1 MIGHKKI
8 VCLTLVICL
17 IKIYIYIL
25 KKLIVW
31 VCFGFVLSCLFYLF
45 LLQNTFPDDDGS
57 VTEIKDA
64 DLNSSGSAVKVFSKF
79 GLILFLVISKNDIF
93 FVEVLVIGYIA
104 RGDIEKKTA
113 KTTTTTVID
122 VYRCFQICASKL
134 KM

>member
-1 MIGHKKI
+1 MEPPKIRWHDEYYKWTQQFFFEAAKSQLNYLCLHDAVVYSCFAFGWIKQNSLIRHKKI
-8 VCLTLVICL
+8 VCLTLVIFL

-31 VCFGFVLSCLFYLF
+31 VCFGFVLFCLFYLF

-79 GLILFLVISKNDIF
+79 G
-93 FVEVLVIGYIA
+93 
-104 RGDIEKKTA
+104 
-113 KTTTTTVID
+113 
-122 VYRCFQICASKL
+122 
-134 KM
+134 

>member
-1 MIGHKKI
+1 MRHKKI
-8 VCLTLVICL
+8 VCLTLVIFL

-31 VCFGFVLSCLFYLF
+31 VCFGFVLFCLIYLF

-79 GLILFLVISKNDIF
+79 G
-93 FVEVLVIGYIA
+93 
-104 RGDIEKKTA
+104 
-113 KTTTTTVID
+113 
-122 VYRCFQICASKL
+122 
-134 KM
+134 